1 MGLQSL
7 TKVYGEGIGYW
18 VLGIIPFENLKD
30 IPLPS
35 VNGELSVGF
44 LKFDFSKSQLTVGS

>member
-18 VLGIIPFENLKD
+18 VLGIIPFENLQD
-30 IPLPS
+30 IPLLS
-35 VNGELSVGF
+35 VNGELSFGF
-44 LKFDFSKSQLTVGS
+44 SKFDFSKSQLTVGS